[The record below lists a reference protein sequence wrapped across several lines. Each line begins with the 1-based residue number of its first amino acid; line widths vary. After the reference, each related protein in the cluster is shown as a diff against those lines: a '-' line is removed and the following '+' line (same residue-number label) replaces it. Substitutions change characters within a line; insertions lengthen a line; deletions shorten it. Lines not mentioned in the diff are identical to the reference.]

1 MKNKIP
7 ALLLAVGM
15 TASTVS
21 ARHLTRKTENNT
33 SLDLEKEKA
42 HKNRLANTVK
52 RLEKIKAEKE
62 YIRETEEE
70 ITKALEIQEPAV
82 AEKETVIEPVVRTYK
97 KVVVKDKMPTNGI
110 DLTNYLRQF
119 KVKSET
125 S

>member
-15 TASTVS
+15 TASSVS
-21 ARHLTRKTENNT
+21 ARHLTRRTENNA
-33 SLDLEKEKA
+33 SFDLEKEKA

-52 RLEKIKAEKE
+52 RLEKLKVEKE
-62 YIRETEEE
+62 FIKETEEE
-70 ITKALEIQEPAV
+70 INKALTIQEPV
-82 AEKETVIEPVVRTYK
+82 VSEGETKVEPVVRTYT

-110 DLTNYLRQF
+110 DLTDYLRKF
-119 KVKSET
+119 RVKAET